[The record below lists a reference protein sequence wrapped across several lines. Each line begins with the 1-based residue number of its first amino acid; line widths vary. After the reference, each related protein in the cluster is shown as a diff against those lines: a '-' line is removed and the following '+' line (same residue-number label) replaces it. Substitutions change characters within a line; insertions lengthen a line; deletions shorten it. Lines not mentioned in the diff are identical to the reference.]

1 MMNNYNDTNKG
12 DDNPWWWLI
21 GITAAAWLCGLLAGC
36 TSPQY
41 VAVPEYHTE
50 YITKRDSVLTR
61 DTLIMRDSVVMY
73 LQGDTVYKEKYA
85 LRDRLK
91 YVYRASTDTL
101 IKTDSVRVAYP
112 VEAQL
117 SKWQKAKMTIGGWC
131 VVAFATLLAAG
142 AVWLA
147 LWVWKKLR

>member
-1 MMNNYNDTNKG
+1 MLGEMNKTCDNNG
-12 DDNPWWWLI
+12 DPWWWLI
-21 GITAAAWLCGLLAGC
+21 GITAAAWLCGLLAAC
-36 TSPQY
+36 TTPQY

-50 YITKRDSVLTR
+50 YITKRDSVLTH
-61 DTLIMRDSVVMY
+61 DTLITKDSVLVY
-73 LQGDTVYKEKYA
+73 CKGDTIYKEKYA

-117 SKWQKAKMTIGGWC
+117 SKWQKAKMAIGGGC
-131 VVAFATLLAAG
+131 VVALATLLAAG

>member
-1 MMNNYNDTNKG
+1 MINRTYDTNG
-12 DDNPWWWLI
+12 GSDPWWWLI
-21 GITAAAWLCGLLAGC
+21 GITAAAWLCGLLAAC
-36 TSPQY
+36 TTPQY

-50 YITKRDSVLTR
+50 YITKRDSVLTH
-61 DTLIMRDSVVMY
+61 DTLITKDSVLVY
-73 LQGDTVYKEKYA
+73 CKGDTIYKEKYA

-117 SKWQKAKMTIGGWC
+117 SKWQKMKMTIGGWC
-131 VVAFATLLAAG
+131 VVALATLLAAG

-147 LWVWKKLR
+147 LLVWKKLR